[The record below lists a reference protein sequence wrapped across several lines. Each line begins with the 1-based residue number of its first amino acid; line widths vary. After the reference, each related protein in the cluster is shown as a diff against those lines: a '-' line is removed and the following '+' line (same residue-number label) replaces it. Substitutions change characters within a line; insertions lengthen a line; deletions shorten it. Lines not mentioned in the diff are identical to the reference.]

1 MKPVIEYAEKLFP
14 EINFLV
20 GNSKTILKNNRNT
33 FNFVVS
39 SEVIEHVP
47 DVEKANFIDDI
58 ANLLKP
64 DGFLV
69 LTTPRKEA
77 QKEWN
82 KFLSSSQP
90 IEEWISETEL
100 ENLVTKKHFKTIE
113 MKRIPIT
120 LMENIPQIEVYQLW
134 LFQKVTTCKI

>member
-1 MKPVIEYAEKLFP
+1 MDQEKGKFVKLTP
-14 EINFLV
+14 ENFEKIV
-20 GNSKTILKNNRNT
+20 
-33 FNFVVS
+33 FNFQS
-39 SEVIEHVP
+39 
-47 DVEKANFIDDI
+47 
-58 ANLLKP
+58 LKP
-64 DGFLV
+64 ILV
-69 LTTPRKEA
+69 VGDLGIDKYTYGEVKRISPEA
-77 QKEWN
+77 PVPVLEVQKEWN